1 MPRRGGSLNNAHD
14 APAYPIRTAAR
25 YLRIPKSTLW
35 TWVSGGD
42 PVIEIPRVRW
52 LSFNN
57 LVEARLLR
65 ELSSHGTA
73 TRKVRAAVHWARKGG
88 IDRLLL
94 REWVIADGE
103 VFVKH
108 DGKLANLSKGWNF
121 ASENLL
127 AASLRRIER
136 DEETGRP
143 TKLHPPLPAGAH
155 NSTAVTIDP
164 LVMYGRP
171 TVTTKHIPT
180 WAIVQRVESAN
191 ESVDLVAYDYG
202 IEREDVEDAVLFEAA

>member
-1 MPRRGGSLNNAHD
+1 MPRRGGSLNDAHD
-14 APAYPIRTAAR
+14 APAYPIRRAAR

-35 TWVSGGD
+35 SWVSGED

-57 LVEARLLR
+57 LVEAKLLK
-65 ELSSHGTA
+65 ELSSHGTG
-73 TRKVRAAVHWARKGG
+73 TRNVRTAVRWARKGG

-94 REWVIADGE
+94 SEWVIADGE
-103 VFVKH
+103 VFIKH
-108 DGKLANLSKGWNF
+108 DGKLVNLSKGWNF
-121 ASENLL
+121 ASDDLL

-136 DEETGRP
+136 DEETGQP

-155 NSTAVTIDP
+155 NSMAVTIDP

-171 TVTTKHIPT
+171 TVSRNCIPT
-180 WAIVQRVESAN
+180 WAIVQRVKSAR
-191 ESVDLVAYDYG
+191 ESVGLVAYDYG
-202 IEREDVEDAVLFEAA
+202 IEREDVEDAILFEAA